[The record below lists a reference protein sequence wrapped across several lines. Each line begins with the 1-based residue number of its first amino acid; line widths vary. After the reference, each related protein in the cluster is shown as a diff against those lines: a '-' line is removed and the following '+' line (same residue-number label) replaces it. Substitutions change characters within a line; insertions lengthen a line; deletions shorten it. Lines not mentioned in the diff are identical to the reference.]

1 MHRLPSAKAAESNGA
16 AFLPSFLP
24 TPLTLSPAQVL
35 DLTDSPGRPCEL
47 PAALLHSEIVSG
59 DEGPCGQ
66 LVPSAAVRWTVPSA
80 RGEPSQDGWASP
92 SARFVLGKKREGASL
107 LQLDSG
113 RPRGQGQECPL
124 LWVLE
129 GHDRPAPAS
138 LAPLPSGT
146 CQDALNRRQG
156 RRGGKRLP

>member
-1 MHRLPSAKAAESNGA
+1 M
-16 AFLPSFLP
+16 
-24 TPLTLSPAQVL
+24 
-35 DLTDSPGRPCEL
+35 
-47 PAALLHSEIVSG
+47 

-66 LVPSAAVRWTVPSA
+66 LVPSAAVRRTVPSE
-80 RGEPSQDGWASP
+80 RGEPSQDGWASA

-113 RPRGQGQECPL
+113 RLRGQGQECPL
-124 LWVLE
+124 LRVLE
-129 GHDRPAPAS
+129 GLDRPAPVS

-146 CQDALNRRQG
+146 CQDALNRRRG